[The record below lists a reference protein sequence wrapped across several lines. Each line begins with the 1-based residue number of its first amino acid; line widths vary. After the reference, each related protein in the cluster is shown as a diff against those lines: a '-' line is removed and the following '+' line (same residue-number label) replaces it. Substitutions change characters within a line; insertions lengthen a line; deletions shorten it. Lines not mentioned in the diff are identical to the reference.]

1 MKDAFC
7 LVLGSLKGGMNFL
20 RKSFNQKIKK
30 LSSSFIVVLLV
41 CMNFLIHLPYKAEAA
56 TTELKGLG
64 DVSYYNA
71 IIFGDHSATSADI
84 EGAMAVQKNMNA
96 SSYTVV
102 AAATGANNL
111 AGATWV
117 DEGYPSLLLGGQFTK
132 AGAGQVII
140 QDGTVAMT
148 KDGDPDGAMKT
159 SYDRISYKEQAE
171 IDAKFK
177 EFRKDVSSVIE
188 DAGQLHTDKPKPGM
202 TFGIGE
208 DVNNPNIYVSSGL
221 EGQEPFNVKDVYLP
235 NVNNK
240 DFIVIH
246 SDAEEVNFG
255 GGAILYDTTDKG
267 GFTLVNTSQAYD
279 PNSFFTELASKVI
292 WVFPNAKKITT
303 KGYGV
308 VGSVFA
314 PNAVVETKGGSIN
327 GQAFVGGL
335 HQRDGFEVHNFK
347 FNWPKWKKPAA
358 EKGNLQIKKVDEN
371 DENIVLKDAKFDVI
385 DKDNNVVATV
395 TTNEKGIAEVKDL
408 PFGDYFVKEISAPE
422 GYIKVDTPVKVTIDN
437 TNVIELVMKNTRKV
451 ENGQFKLLKKDSESG
466 QLLPGAKF
474 DVIDKDGKVVETIV
488 TDDKGEAL
496 SKQLP
501 VGSYTLKEVE
511 APKGYELSSSS
522 VSVDVEANKVVTV
535 DVVNKKIPEKVT
547 GQFEIVKVDAEDKTK
562 VLSDAEF
569 EVYKGGKKV
578 ETLRTDKTG
587 KVISQKLEP
596 GTYTLKETKA
606 PQGYKLLKEE
616 IEVVV
621 EANKVVEVQ
630 VENAKELG
638 SLQVI
643 KKDAES
649 GKVLEGAEFRLKNEN
664 GQVVGETKTT
674 NKDGVVKFE
683 NLVPGKYTLEET
695 KAPEG
700 YKAVEVTVEVNV
712 VANEVVKQ
720 EVMNEKLTGQF
731 EIVKVDAEDKAKVL
745 SDAEFEVYKGGKKV
759 ETLRTDKTG
768 KVISQKLEPG
778 TYTLKETK
786 APQGY
791 KLLKEEIEVVV
802 EANKVVQVQVENAKE
817 LGSLQVIKKDAESGK
832 VLEGAEFKL
841 KNEAGQVVGETKTTN
856 KDGVVKF
863 ENLVPGKYTL
873 EETKAPEG
881 YKAVEVTVE
890 VSVVANEVVKQ
901 EVMNEK
907 LTGQFEIVKVD
918 AEDKAKVLS
927 DAEFEVYKG
936 GKKVET
942 LRTDKTGKV
951 ISQKLEPGTYTL
963 KETKAPQ
970 GYKLLKE
977 EIEVVVEANKVV
989 QVQVENAKELGS
1001 LQVIKKDAESGKVL
1015 EGAEF
1020 KLKNEAGQVVGET
1033 KTTNKDGVVK
1043 FENLVP
1049 GKYTLEE
1056 TKAPEGYKAV
1066 EVTVEVNVVA
1076 NEVVKQE
1083 VTNEKVTGQFEI
1095 VKVDAN
1101 DKTKLLSGAEFEVYK
1116 DGKKVAELKTD
1127 ESGKVMS
1134 PKLPLGEYT
1143 VKETKAPEGYK
1154 LSNKEWKV
1162 TIQNENE
1169 IVKLEAENEKIL
1181 GSLQIIKTDDKDQTK
1196 RLAGAEFTLK
1206 DVKGNVVKEGITTD
1220 KSGTVKVDGLVPGE
1234 YTLEETKAPEGYELT
1249 KQVIHVTV
1257 DGEKI
1262 VDVKVANSKSLG
1274 QFEIV
1279 KVDAEDK
1286 AKVLSDAEFEVY
1298 KDGKKVETLRTDK
1311 TGKVI
1316 SQKLEPGKYTLKETK
1331 APQGYTL
1338 LKEEIEVVVEANKV
1352 VQVQV
1357 ENAKEL
1363 GSLQVI
1369 KKDAESGKVLE
1380 GAEFKLK
1387 NEAGQVVGET
1397 KTTNKDGIVK
1407 FENLVPG
1414 KYTLEETKA
1423 PEGYK
1428 VLEVTVEVNVVA
1440 NEVVKQEVKNEKVT
1454 GQFEI
1459 VKVDAEDKAKV
1470 LSDAEFEVYKDGKK
1484 VETLRTDKTG
1494 KVISQKLEPGTY
1506 TLKETKAPQ
1515 GYKLLKEEIEVVVE
1529 ANKVVQVQV
1538 ENAKE
1543 LGSLQVI
1550 KKDAESGKVLEG
1562 AEFKL
1567 KNEAGQVVGETKTTN
1582 KDGVVKF
1589 ENLVPGKYMLEE
1601 TKAPEGYKVLEVTVE
1616 VNVVANEVVKQ
1627 EVLNEKV
1634 KEEITGQLEITKVD
1648 ANDTNKTLAGA
1659 VFEIWKDGTK
1669 IDTLTSDANGKAT
1682 SKELDPGDYILK
1694 EVQAPE
1700 GYELSDKE
1708 IEFTISNQK
1717 FEVVKL
1723 QITNKK
1729 ETSKGPEKPGEE
1741 TEKPGEETEK
1751 PGEET
1756 EKPGEETEKPGEETE
1771 KPGEEIEKP
1780 GGETEKPG
1788 EETEKPGGET
1798 EKPGEGMGN
1807 PDKEKGQGTSHA
1819 QQLPATGHDM
1829 NYLPFIGFALVLLGI
1844 RLRFMIKNN

>member
-1 MKDAFC
+1 M
-7 LVLGSLKGGMNFL
+7 

-30 LSSSFIVVLLV
+30 LSSSFIVMLLV

-84 EGAMAVQKNMNA
+84 EGAMAIQKNMNA
-96 SSYTVV
+96 SSYTVL
-102 AAATGANNL
+102 AAATGAHNL

-132 AGAGQVII
+132 AGTGQVII

-148 KDGDPDGAMKT
+148 KDGDPEGAMKS

-177 EFRKDVSSVIE
+177 EFRKDVDSVIE
-188 DAGQLHTDKPKPGM
+188 DAGQLHTDKPKSGM

-235 NVNNK
+235 NVSNK
-240 DFIVIH
+240 DFIVIY

-267 GFTLVNTSQAYD
+267 EFTLVNTSQTYD

-292 WVFPNAKKITT
+292 WVLPNAKNITT

-314 PNAVVETKGGSIN
+314 PNAVVDTKGGSIN
-327 GQAFVGGL
+327 GQAYVGGL

-358 EKGNLQIKKVDEN
+358 EKGHLQIKKVDEN

-385 DKDNNVVATV
+385 DKENNVVDTV

-437 TNVIELVMKNTRKV
+437 TNIIEFVMKNTKKV

-474 DVIDKDGKVVETIV
+474 DVIDKDGNVVETII

-501 VGSYTLKEVE
+501 VGTYTLKEIE

-522 VSVDVEANKVVTV
+522 VSVDVEAHKIVTI

-547 GQFEIVKVDAEDKTK
+547 GQFEIVKVDAQDKTK

-569 EVYKGGKKV
+569 EVYKDGKKV

-596 GTYTLKETKA
+596 GKYTLKETKA

-621 EANKVVEVQ
+621 EANKVVQVQ

-649 GKVLEGAEFRLKNEN
+649 GKVLSDADFRLKNEN
-664 GQVVGETKTT
+664 GQVVRETKTT

-745 SDAEFEVYKGGKKV
+745 SDAEFEVYKDGKKV

-768 KVISQKLEPG
+768 KVISQKLKPG
-778 TYTLKETK
+778 KYTLKETK

-832 VLEGAEFKL
+832 VLSDAEFRL
-841 KNEAGQVVGETKTTN
+841 KNENGQVVGE
-856 KDGVVKF
+856 
-863 ENLVPGKYTL
+863 
-873 EETKAPEG
+873 A
-881 YKAVEVTVE
+881 
-890 VSVVANEVVKQ
+890 
-901 EVMNEK
+901 
-907 LTGQFEIVKVD
+907 
-918 AEDKAKVLS
+918 
-927 DAEFEVYKG
+927 
-936 GKKVET
+936 
-942 LRTDKTGKV
+942 
-951 ISQKLEPGTYTL
+951 
-963 KETKAPQ
+963 
-970 GYKLLKE
+970 
-977 EIEVVVEANKVV
+977 
-989 QVQVENAKELGS
+989 
-1001 LQVIKKDAESGKVL
+1001 
-1015 EGAEF
+1015 
-1020 KLKNEAGQVVGET
+1020 

-1083 VTNEKVTGQFEI
+1083 VMNEKLTGQFEV

-1101 DKTKLLSGAEFEVYK
+1101 DKTKLLSGAKFAVYK

-1262 VDVKVANSKSLG
+1262 VDVKVTNSKSLG

-1316 SQKLEPGKYTLKETK
+1316 SQKLKPGK
-1331 APQGYTL
+1331 
-1338 LKEEIEVVVEANKV
+1338 
-1352 VQVQV
+1352 
-1357 ENAKEL
+1357 
-1363 GSLQVI
+1363 
-1369 KKDAESGKVLE
+1369 
-1380 GAEFKLK
+1380 
-1387 NEAGQVVGET
+1387 
-1397 KTTNKDGIVK
+1397 
-1407 FENLVPG
+1407 
-1414 KYTLEETKA
+1414 
-1423 PEGYK
+1423 
-1428 VLEVTVEVNVVA
+1428 
-1440 NEVVKQEVKNEKVT
+1440 
-1454 GQFEI
+1454 
-1459 VKVDAEDKAKV
+1459 
-1470 LSDAEFEVYKDGKK
+1470 
-1484 VETLRTDKTG
+1484 
-1494 KVISQKLEPGTY
+1494 Y

-1550 KKDAESGKVLEG
+1550 KKDAKSGKVLEG

-1589 ENLVPGKYMLEE
+1589 ENLVPGKYTLEE
-1601 TKAPEGYKVLEVTVE
+1601 TKAPEGYKTLEVTVE

-1634 KEEITGQLEITKVD
+1634 KEEIKGQLEITKVD

-1729 ETSKGPEKPGEE
+1729 ETEKPGEE

-1771 KPGEEIEKP
+1771 KPGEETEKPGEETEKPGEETEKPGEETEKPGKETEKP

-1788 EETEKPGGET
+1788 EETEKPGEETEKPGKETEKPGEETEKPGKETEKPGGET
-1798 EKPGEGMGN
+1798 EKPGEGMEN